1 MLLNIPVFTHHHYG
15 IYNRQKGVLKKN
27 WRYSLLLRIK
37 PYVLR
42 SKLYDILYVK
52 LIEPVYRPQNK
63 NNEILFQTSVASL
76 QSSESFIKSG
86 VRFRK
91 NLIGKGFDM
100 AALCTIVAKCK
111 FVDQVLNVVRK

>member
-1 MLLNIPVFTHHHYG
+1 MFDLNIEQSQ
-15 IYNRQKGVLKKN
+15 II
-27 WRYSLLLRIK
+27 YSLQLEKIK
-37 PYVLR
+37 
-42 SKLYDILYVK
+42 YDILYVK